1 MNIATAPARSASP
14 SVFPTSRAYL
24 WLAGIYLMLAVYGS
38 LVPFQFRW
46 LAWDEVLQQSQ
57 QLRLAHLRI
66 QSRTDFVA
74 NVLLFIPLAFLV
86 MGAVCVDRP
95 PGRAIVAGLIL
106 VPLCAALSGGI
117 EFVQIYFPP
126 RTPSAS
132 DIVAESLG
140 GALGVLL
147 WLTAGRRI
155 TGWARQ
161 VWSSRHGRDLASLIL
176 PVYLAFLVL
185 INVLPL
191 DLTLSPAD
199 IYRKYRE
206 GRLTLVPF
214 ASFCA
219 NHSLM
224 LGKALWNLLWFL
236 PIGALL
242 ASLPAF
248 SWEDR
253 RNWLRVWGLGLVVA
267 TLIES
272 MQLFVVTRFVDV
284 TDIVV
289 ESLGVLAGWSA
300 VRCYQQLKI
309 RSRLR
314 FLSEPRGLRWIFVVW
329 LGLVVFLT
337 WRPFDFQLDSAFI
350 ADRWS
355 RFSLVPFA
363 DYWQGTEYN
372 AFDQFLH
379 KLLLYLP
386 LGLLLGSWARFAKGT
401 HAGLLTVVASLCLA
415 SLLELGQ
422 FCLPDRQA
430 SLTDVLVEA
439 GGAWLGFF
447 GLRKWREQSSLA
459 RDRTGN

>member
-1 MNIATAPARSASP
+1 VNIATAPARSASP

-309 RSRLR
+309 RSSCRNHAACDG
-314 FLSEPRGLRWIFVVW
+314 SSSSGSV
-329 LGLVVFLT
+329 
-337 WRPFDFQLDSAFI
+337 S
-350 ADRWS
+350 S
-355 RFSLVPFA
+355 FSLPGGHSIF
-363 DYWQGTEYN
+363 
-372 AFDQFLH
+372 
-379 KLLLYLP
+379 
-386 LGLLLGSWARFAKGT
+386 SS
-401 HAGLLTVVASLCLA
+401 TVHS
-415 SLLELGQ
+415 
-422 FCLPDRQA
+422 
-430 SLTDVLVEA
+430 SLT
-439 GGAWLGFF
+439 GGAASPLFRSPITG
-447 GLRKWREQSSLA
+447 REPSTMLSTSFCTSSCYTCRWDCCSA
-459 RDRTGN
+459 AGPDSQRERTPAC